1 MKRRGRERTK
11 ANTEMR
17 KKKKRAI
24 VGNRE
29 GDNKREG

>member
-1 MKRRGRERTK
+1 MKRRGRENK
-11 ANTEMR
+11 GEHGDE

-29 GDNKREG
+29 GDNKQEG